1 MLNQAGVDLRVL
13 AAAQIEAE
21 FACSVREWLEG
32 ATDEL
37 PEPSLFG
44 LSDEEGAKLAAETAR
59 VLFSQD
65 EASLTASWYDEAALA
80 YEQIS
85 KAG

>member
-65 EASLTASWYDEAALA
+65 EASLTASWYDEAASA

>member
-1 MLNQAGVDLRVL
+1 MLNQVGVDLRAL

-32 ATDEL
+32 RSDEL

-44 LSDEEGAKLAAETAR
+44 LSDEEGAQLAADTAR

-65 EASLTASWYDEAALA
+65 EPSLTAAWYDEAAAA
-80 YEQIS
+80 YEQS
-85 KAG
+85 SRVG